1 MKKVIIYIT
10 LLVIVSFIA
19 IQVVEAKLENMQ
31 DHKPT
36 YEYTLENGT
45 KGYSKH
51 CFDTNG
57 RKICRDI
64 KTVVRVIKF
73 EEVE

>member
-1 MKKVIIYIT
+1 MKKIIIISILVI
-10 LLVIVSFIA
+10 IVSFIA

-31 DHKPT
+31 HRPT